1 MHCMFRLRTLLL
13 TTLLLSSL
21 YTAFAQTIFTA
32 GNKPVTRDEFLKA
45 YRKNNTETKP
55 SDKAYRDYL
64 ELYVRFKLKVQAAL
78 DAKMDT
84 LPNQIMELQ
93 GFRNQIADSYMND
106 EASMNLLIDEVFVR
120 RQKDVHLAH
129 IFIPLS
135 DTSAEKEINEK
146 QAKIN
151 KAYEQLSKGEDF
163 GKVAIQHS
171 ADPTVTTNKGDIGFI
186 TVFLLP
192 YDLETLAY
200 TTAVGKFSKP
210 FRSKAGFHI
219 FKKVG
224 ERKSK
229 GKIRIAQILIAVPP
243 DASPNQIAAGRKQAD
258 SLYNVLLK
266 GGDFRKLAL
275 EFSSDNFS
283 YQNGGELPAFGV
295 GRYEKTFENAAFSLT
310 RDGEIGKPVQTSF
323 GFHILKRLELQPVNI
338 NKTNSEQREMV
349 KQEILQSDRA
359 EVVKKMLVKKIYTRA
374 GFKRFSFNNKD
385 LWTFTDSILHEKYP
399 KQVGTINLQT
409 SLFSFT
415 KQTIK
420 VKDWQDYLEAIRN
433 APNIRGLKTPEQLFE
448 QYTETSA
455 LEYYREHLEDFNREF
470 AMQLKEFKEG
480 NLLFEIMQR
489 RIWDRASSDTAG
501 LRAYYNANKNKYWWD
516 ASADAIIMSSN
527 NDSIGNETSKKLAA
541 NHKQWRELM
550 EFSGGAIQADS
561 GRFELGQL
569 PVVDRTN
576 FTDGLLTVP
585 VKNDADNTSTYV
597 YVIRVRRQREPRS
610 FEDARGF
617 VINDYQNYLDE
628 KWVVELKKNYP
639 VKVNEPVVAS
649 LPK

>member
-1 MHCMFRLRTLLL
+1 MHCMFRFRTLLL
-13 TTLLLSSL
+13 TTLLLGSL

-32 GNKPVTRDEFLKA
+32 GNKAVSRDEFLKA

-84 LPNQIMELQ
+84 LSTQIMELK
-93 GFRNQIADSYMND
+93 GFRNQIADAYMND
-106 EASMNLLIDEVFVR
+106 ESSMNLLIDEVFER
-120 RQKDVHLAH
+120 RKKDIHLAH

-135 DTSAEKEINEK
+135 DTSSEKEINEK

-163 GKVAIQHS
+163 GKVAIQYS
-171 ADPTVTTNKGDIGFI
+171 ADPTVTTNKGDIGFV

-219 FKKVG
+219 FKKVE

-243 DASPNQIAAGRKQAD
+243 DANPNQIAVGRKQAD

-275 EFSSDNFS
+275 QFSGDNFS

-295 GRYEKTFENAAFSLT
+295 GRYEKTFENAAFSLN

-323 GFHILKRLELQPVNI
+323 GFHILKRIELQPINI
-338 NKTNSEQREMV
+338 NKTNAEQREMV

-359 EVVKKMLVKKIYTRA
+359 EVVKKMLVKKIFTRA
-374 GFKRFSFNNKD
+374 GFKRFSFNKND
-385 LWTFTDSILHEKYP
+385 LWTYTDSILHEKYP

-420 VKDWQDYLEAIRN
+420 VKDWQEYLEAIRN
-433 APNIRGLKTPEQLFE
+433 APNIRGLKTAEQLFD
-448 QYTETSA
+448 QYIETSA

-470 AMQLKEFKEG
+470 AMQLLEFKEG

-516 ASADAIIMSSN
+516 ASADAIIMSSS
-527 NDSIGNETSKKLAA
+527 NDSVGNETSKKLAA

-550 EFSGGAIQADS
+550 EFSGGTIQADS

-628 KWVVELKKNYP
+628 KWVAELKKKYP